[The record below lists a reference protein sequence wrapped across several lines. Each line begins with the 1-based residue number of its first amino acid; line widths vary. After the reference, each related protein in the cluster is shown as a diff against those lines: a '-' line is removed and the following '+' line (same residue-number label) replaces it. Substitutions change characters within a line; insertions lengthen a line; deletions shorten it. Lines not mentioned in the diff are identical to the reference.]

1 MDKKEM
7 IVAGVVVVIAVI
19 VGGIVFAPSA
29 DAKFT
34 TIDVLNKGDLGQNGT
49 LYVKL
54 TDNEKTSL
62 SGKTLHVK
70 LTDSKGKVVYDE
82 SVKTHATG
90 VAIVKLDNVSAGVYN
105 LNITFDGD
113 ANYSSSSISQKLK
126 IKGEHIEEQVENI
139 TLIEQTL
146 EEAQDSD
153 SSDSLDQSSYQ
164 SSSDSYSSYTPS
176 SSSSSSSSSQD
187 TSDNYYDENGKQILP
202 EYDENG
208 KEMDP
213 E

>member
-7 IVAGVVVVIAVI
+7 IIAGVVVVIAVV

-62 SGKTLHVK
+62 SDKTLHVK
-70 LTDSKGKVVYDE
+70 LTGSNGKVVYEE

-90 VAIVKLDNVSAGVYN
+90 VAIVKVENVSAGEYD

-113 ANYSSSSISQKLK
+113 GNYSSSSISQKLT
-126 IKGEHIEEQVENI
+126 IKGEHIEEQVDNA
-139 TLIEQTL
+139 TLIEETIAD
-146 EEAQDSD
+146 AQD
-153 SSDSLDQSSYQ
+153 SSDSVSQPQTSYSQSSY
-164 SSSDSYSSYTPS
+164 SSSYS
-176 SSSSSSSSSQD
+176 SSSSSSSSSSED
-187 TSDNYYDENGKQILP
+187 TSNTYYDENGNEMLP

-208 KEMDP
+208 KEVDP
-213 E
+213 I

>member
-7 IVAGVVVVIAVI
+7 MVAGVVVVIAVI

-62 SGKTLHVK
+62 SNKTLHVK
-70 LTDSKGKVVYDE
+70 LTDGKGKVVYDE

-90 VAIVKLDNVSAGVYN
+90 VAIVKLENVSAGKYD

-113 ANYSSSSISQKLK
+113 GNYSSSSVSQKLT
-126 IKGEHIEEQVENI
+126 IKGEHIEEQVDNI

-146 EEAQDSD
+146 ADAQDSD
-153 SSDSLDQSSYQ
+153 SSDYQPQSSYSQ
-164 SSSDSYSSYTPS
+164 SSYSNSQYS
-176 SSSSSSSSSQD
+176 SSSSSSSSSED
-187 TSDNYYDENGKQILP
+187 TSDRYYDENGKEVLP

-208 KEMDP
+208 KEVDP